1 MDPPIGLQLIKLVD
15 KEKKVVYIKTQ
26 KKVVNPLELEV

>member
-1 MDPPIGLQLIKLVD
+1 MIEQLIKLVD
-15 KEKKVVYIKTQ
+15 KGKKAIYIKTQ